1 MNMNDYDRSNYNRKH
16 QVIWH
21 EDLLLYTSGCK
32 SWPNNNFDYNELL
45 KKVEDRKKLQN
56 SDDIVLH
63 DMLNRIKENIKSLDY
78 NDAKQ
83 ATIKIVEDE
92 KIKNKKFIEDCITEI
107 SHKMQ
112 HIDKSKYF
120 KADEYDS
127 LMLFAEFNGS
137 KRERYSREYDRI
149 LLQNHFDIYNIKHKL
164 WLIRHLMLVSR

>member
-63 DMLNRIKENIKSLDY
+63 DMLKDTISQRTTPRFEANLIMNTRDDVIKL
-78 NDAKQ
+78 NDQ
-83 ATIKIVEDE
+83 EI
-92 KIKNKKFIEDCITEI
+92 ITET
-107 SHKMQ
+107 HK
-112 HIDKSKYF
+112 
-120 KADEYDS
+120 
-127 LMLFAEFNGS
+127 
-137 KRERYSREYDRI
+137 RWDRV
-149 LLQNHFDIYNIKHKL
+149 K
-164 WLIRHLMLVSR
+164 